1 MFDYIFAKGQKQLL
15 SNQIKLKV
23 TKFDWIVNLVRPTM
37 ERRETKMSADGS
49 EVESPLGSSYFSDLE
64 FIKIINGHK
73 RNKIKQNINQVPL

>member
-1 MFDYIFAKGQKQLL
+1 
-15 SNQIKLKV
+15 
-23 TKFDWIVNLVRPTM
+23 M